1 MPEQLRI
8 CDDYAMSSPADNTDL
23 RNDVRR
29 LADLLGQTLAR
40 QEGDELLS
48 LVESVRLAVRQ
59 GEQDQILSKLTDTQT
74 ISLVRAFGHFFNL
87 ANVAEQVNRSKVL
100 ADEKNATGSWLSRA
114 VDNILAAQK
123 ISKDFDQKDLQTWI
137 DHFSVRPVFTAHP
150 TEAAR
155 RSVLG
160 KMTTISELLQQPD
173 SQTQTKRLAETI
185 DLLWQTDEL
194 RLGRPE
200 PLDEAVN
207 SIYYLDELLQQT
219 VPEVLAEFAS
229 EVKRLG
235 VDLSLSA
242 KPLSFGTWIGGDRD
256 GNPNITADV
265 TRSAILLQNS
275 HFTRTLLLHLDQL
288 VQGVS
293 ISTKLTGVSK
303 ELEKSVLDDLEKLP
317 EIESR
322 YRRINAEEPYR
333 LKVTAIRHKLL
344 ITQQRH
350 TDNSVHVP
358 GRDYK
363 DSAELLSDF
372 EIMRK
377 SLMANNGELIA
388 TGLLERIT
396 RAINAFGLSHAKM
409 DIREHSDAHHYLL
422 KQLFNDSSAEIINK
436 ELESTKVIDLT
447 KLDEQANKCLK
458 TFVTSGELIDQF
470 GPEVIESYIISMTK
484 SANDVL
490 AAVLI
495 GKLAGLISLDASKSF
510 AKIGFVP
517 LLETVA
523 ELRAAD
529 QILDDLL
536 NNKSYRKIVMMR
548 GQVQEVMLGY
558 SDSNKDAGITTS
570 QWEIHKA
577 QRKLRDVAL
586 KHGVKLRLFH
596 GRGGSVGRGGG
607 PTYDALIALPWGS
620 IDGQIKMTEQG
631 EVISDKYGL
640 PALAKENLE
649 LTLAAALEATILNRK
664 PRQSSQDL
672 NSWDECMDLISEHAF
687 SAYRKLVDQEELPA
701 YFYASTPVEQLGNMF
716 LGSRPSR
723 RPDAASGLESLR
735 AIPWVFGWTQ
745 SRQIVPG
752 WYGVGS
758 GLKAAR
764 QAGKS
769 DLLQK
774 LLKDWHFFSTFIS
787 NVEMTLAK
795 TDLAIAQR
803 YVTTLVDPSLHKI
816 FDQIKAEYELTV
828 AELLLMTNKS
838 EILGNQPIL
847 ARTLQ
852 VRDTYLAP
860 IQLLQISLLKRVREQ
875 KDIDPLLAR
884 ALLLTINGVA
894 AGLRNTG

>member
-1 MPEQLRI
+1 
-8 CDDYAMSSPADNTDL
+8 
-23 RNDVRR
+23 
-29 LADLLGQTLAR
+29 
-40 QEGDELLS
+40 
-48 LVESVRLAVRQ
+48 
-59 GEQDQILSKLTDTQT
+59 
-74 ISLVRAFGHFFNL
+74 
-87 ANVAEQVNRSKVL
+87 
-100 ADEKNATGSWLSRA
+100 
-114 VDNILAAQK
+114 
-123 ISKDFDQKDLQTWI
+123 
-137 DHFSVRPVFTAHP
+137 
-150 TEAAR
+150 
-155 RSVLG
+155 
-160 KMTTISELLQQPD
+160 
-173 SQTQTKRLAETI
+173 
-185 DLLWQTDEL
+185 
-194 RLGRPE
+194 
-200 PLDEAVN
+200 
-207 SIYYLDELLQQT
+207 

-242 KPLSFGTWIGGDRD
+242 KPLSFGTWIDGDRD

-288 VQGVS
+288 VQGLS

-350 TDNSVHVP
+350 ADDSPHFP

-377 SLMANNGELIA
+377 SLMANNGQLIA

-396 RAINAFGLSHAKM
+396 RAIAAFGLSHAKM

-495 GKLAGLISLDASKSF
+495 GKLAGLISLDANKSF

-577 QRKLRDVAL
+577 QRKLRDVAH

-701 YFYASTPVEQLGNMF
+701 YFYSSTPVEQLGNMF

-764 QAGKS
+764 LAGKS

-828 AELLLMTNKS
+828 AELLLMTNKT

>member
-1 MPEQLRI
+1 
-8 CDDYAMSSPADNTDL
+8 MSSSADNTEL
-23 RNDVRR
+23 RNDVRK
-29 LADLLGQTLAR
+29 LADLLGQTIAR
-40 QEGDELLS
+40 QESEQLLS
-48 LVESVRLAVRQ
+48 LVESVRLSVREGQ
-59 GEQDQILSKLTDTQT
+59 QDQILSKLDDSQT
-74 ISLVRAFGHFFNL
+74 ISLVRAFSNYFNL

-100 ADEKNATGSWLSRA
+100 SAAHKSGGSWLSKTI
-114 VDNILAAQK
+114 DNILQAQK
-123 ISKDFDQKDLQTWI
+123 DGKDFDKKELQIWI
-137 DHFSVRPVFTAHP
+137 DNFSVRPVFTAHP

-155 RSVLG
+155 RSVLS
-160 KMTTISELLQQPD
+160 KMTTIAQLLEQPD
-173 SQTQTKRLAETI
+173 SQIKTERLAEAI

-200 PLDEAVN
+200 PLDESVN
-207 SIYYLDELLQQT
+207 SIYYLDELLIET
-219 VPEVLAEFAS
+219 VPEVLAEFAN

-235 VDLSLSA
+235 VNLSLNA
-242 KPLSFGTWIGGDRD
+242 RPLSFGTWIGGDRD
-256 GNPNITADV
+256 GNPNITAEV
-265 TRSAILLQNS
+265 TKAAILLQNS
-275 HFTRTLLLHLDQL
+275 HFTRTVFEHLDELRQAL
-288 VQGVS
+288 S
-293 ISTKLTGVSK
+293 ISTKLAGVSA
-303 ELEKSVLDDLEKLP
+303 ELEKSVVQDLEKLP
-317 EIESR
+317 EIENR
-322 YRRINAEEPYR
+322 YRRINVEEPYR
-333 LKVTAIRHKLL
+333 LKATAIRHKLAL
-344 ITQQRH
+344 TQVRH
-350 TDNSVHVP
+350 TNGLPHFP

-363 DSAELLSDF
+363 DTAELLSDF
-372 EIMRK
+372 EIMRT
-377 SLMANNGELIA
+377 SLLANNGELIA

-396 RAINAFGLSHAKM
+396 RAIGAFGLTHATM
-409 DIREHSDAHHYLL
+409 DVREHSEVHHQLL
-422 KQLFNDSSAEIINK
+422 SKLFANLSPELVNAQL
-436 ELESTKVIDLT
+436 LSTEKPNTTD
-447 KLDEQANKCLK
+447 LDEQSDRCYK
-458 TFVTSGELIDQF
+458 TFLAINELIDRF

-484 SANDVL
+484 SADDVI

-495 GKLAGLISLDASKSF
+495 AKIAGLISLDTKNEF

-517 LLETVA
+517 LLETVT
-523 ELRAAD
+523 ELRSAD
-529 QILDDLL
+529 KILDDLL
-536 NNKSYRKIVMMR
+536 SNKNYRKIVKLR
-548 GQVQEVMLGY
+548 GNLQEVMLGY

-577 QRKLRDVAL
+577 QRKLRDVAI
-586 KHGVKLRLFH
+586 KHDVKLRLFH

-607 PTYDALIALPWGS
+607 PTYEALIALPWGS

-664 PRQSSQDL
+664 PRQSAGDL
-672 NSWDECMDLISEHAF
+672 NSWNECMDLISDNAF
-687 SAYRKLVDQEELPA
+687 VAYRGLVEQPELPA

-723 RPDAASGLESLR
+723 RPQDSGGLDSLR

-764 QAGKS
+764 EAGKS
-769 DLLQK
+769 ELLQT
-774 LLKDWHFFSTFIS
+774 LLKDWHFFRTFIS

-795 TDLAIAQR
+795 TDLSIAQR
-803 YVTTLVDPSLHKI
+803 YVSELVDPSLHKI
-816 FDQIKAEYELTV
+816 FEQIKNEFELTV
-828 AELLLMTNKS
+828 NELLLMTNKT

-852 VRDTYLAP
+852 IRDTYLAP
-860 IQLLQISLLKRVREQ
+860 LQLLQISLLKRVRTQ
-875 KDIDPLLAR
+875 KEVDPLLAR